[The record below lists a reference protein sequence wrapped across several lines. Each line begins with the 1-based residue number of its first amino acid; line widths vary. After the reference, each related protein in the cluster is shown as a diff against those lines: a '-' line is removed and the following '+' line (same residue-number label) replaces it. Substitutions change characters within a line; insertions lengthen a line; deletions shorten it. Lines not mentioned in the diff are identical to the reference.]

1 TPRAPPGNCPSR
13 MDIDAA
19 KSGAEHARHRAM
31 GRWTALTAA
40 GLLVVTILGGWGPR
54 EGSPGAPKG
63 APPPVS
69 RADPPC
75 GPHFAYATSAP
86 SPEGHTK
93 AWNAAQMLNKYPS
106 RRIEVN
112 GYTDSTGDEARN
124 QRLAQRRADAVKQ
137 RLIEFGVDAN
147 RITATGYGSANPV
160 ASDATAEGRG
170 QNRRGEN
177 IPRRLGRPSLA
188 PRPSPSRAVAVWA
201 R

>member
-1 TPRAPPGNCPSR
+1 
-13 MDIDAA
+13 
-19 KSGAEHARHRAM
+19 M

-40 GLLVVTILGGWGPR
+40 ALLAVTILGGCGPR
-54 EGSPGAPKG
+54 RSRVARMG
-63 APPPVS
+63 PPSMTRVDALS
-69 RADPPC
+69 
-75 GPHFAYATSAP
+75 GPHFAYAKSELTAD
-86 SPEGHTK
+86 GQMK
-93 AWNAAQMLNKYPS
+93 VWNAAQTLNRYPN

-124 QRLAQRRADAVKQ
+124 QRLSQRRADAVKQ
-137 RLIEFGVDAN
+137 TLIQCGVDAN
-147 RITATGYGSANPV
+147 RITATGYGSANPA

>member
-1 TPRAPPGNCPSR
+1 

-40 GLLVVTILGGWGPR
+40 GLLVVTLLGGGGPR
-54 EGSPGAPKG
+54 QGSPGARRG
-63 APPPVS
+63 GPPPGAGGEGLP
-69 RADPPC
+69 R
-75 GPHFAYATSAP
+75 PHFAYGKSEL
-86 SPEGHTK
+86 SPDGHTK
-93 AWNAAQMLNKYPS
+93 VWNAAQMLNKYPS

-147 RITATGYGSANPV
+147 RITATGY
-160 ASDATAEGRG
+160 
-170 QNRRGEN
+170 
-177 IPRRLGRPSLA
+177 
-188 PRPSPSRAVAVWA
+188 
-201 R
+201 